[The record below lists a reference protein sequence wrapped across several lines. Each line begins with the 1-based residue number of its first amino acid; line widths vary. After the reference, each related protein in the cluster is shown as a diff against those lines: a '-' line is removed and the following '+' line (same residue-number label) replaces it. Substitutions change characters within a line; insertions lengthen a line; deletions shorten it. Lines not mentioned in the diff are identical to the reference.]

1 MRFEESCRE
10 ISETSKRSARRAHVE
25 CRGRRGARA
34 GFRNSESAE
43 AERQRA
49 TGEGARSGMGGGGLA
64 SFLWASVFSLTT
76 LNQIIFSG
84 S

>member
-1 MRFEESCRE
+1 MRFEESCHE
-10 ISETSKRSARRAHVE
+10 ISETSKRSAGHAHVE

-49 TGEGARSGMGGGGLA
+49 AGEGARSGMGGGSSRL
-64 SFLWASVFSLTT
+64 
-76 LNQIIFSG
+76 FSG
-84 S
+84 LRSSP

>member
-1 MRFEESCRE
+1 MCFEESRHE
-10 ISETSKRSARRAHVE
+10 ISETSKRSAHVE

-34 GFRNSESAE
+34 GFRNSESAK

-49 TGEGARSGMGGGGLA
+49 AGEGARSGMGGGGLA